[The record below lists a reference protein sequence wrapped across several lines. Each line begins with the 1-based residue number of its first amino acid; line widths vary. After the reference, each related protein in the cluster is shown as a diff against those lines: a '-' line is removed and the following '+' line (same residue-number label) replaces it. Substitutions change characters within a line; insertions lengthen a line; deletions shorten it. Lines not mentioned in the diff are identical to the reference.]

1 MPASLV
7 VDSSGR
13 SSTVTTW
20 LAETGHAPIREE
32 VVTCD
37 VGYSSCFYHRPPD
50 DATPSV
56 LIQPRPP
63 DHPVLGVL
71 IAVEGNRWQLLLGG
85 MAGHY
90 PPTDPDGMLAL
101 TRDLASP
108 DIYDVL
114 RQTQPCARPRG
125 FRVPSTRLRRFDR
138 SSTWPA
144 GLVVLGD
151 AVAAFNPIYAQ
162 GMTVAARQAL
172 ALRDLA
178 GAQSPGWEAAFQR
191 EAGRIAAL
199 PWAIGVGEDLRW
211 SGVTLDGHPA
221 SRRQRLQNWYLDRVY
236 AAATVDPVISQATIE
251 TINLLHD
258 SPPFLRPT
266 MMARVLRTRGTG
278 LLDPGRNRPAPRVVL
293 GRGASS

>member
-1 MPASLV
+1 
-7 VDSSGR
+7 
-13 SSTVTTW
+13 
-20 LAETGHAPIREE
+20 
-32 VVTCD
+32 
-37 VGYSSCFYHRPPD
+37 
-50 DATPSV
+50 
-56 LIQPRPP
+56 
-63 DHPVLGVL
+63 
-71 IAVEGNRWQLLLGG
+71 
-85 MAGHY
+85 
-90 PPTDPDGMLAL
+90 
-101 TRDLASP
+101 
-108 DIYDVL
+108 
-114 RQTQPCARPRG
+114 
-125 FRVPSTRLRRFDR
+125 
-138 SSTWPA
+138 
-144 GLVVLGD
+144 VVLGD